1 MEAKT
6 EGLAESKNKEAKRD
20 SVSEEAPAAETN
32 RRRTGDAREESQD
45 VPVTMAAT
53 AESVVAASPAGS
65 RWTAVSVAL
74 EGSEAAISLDH
85 EMQKAHD
92 AFAAADS
99 ATSLSVPEAEPVSA
113 ANSSVPASSPVESP
127 APISSTEPTKTS
139 EPAGPT
145 PVAAEVTPAEAV
157 ADTSPTVAFAESN
170 QKPAPVAEPAAQEF
184 TPRPKSESGG
194 PSSAVATVS
203 RGEDAAEKPA
213 DEPAPKPRLDSET
226 VKNTAAAWATWRQVH
241 DSSQGNE
248 AAEAQPKQIDQP
260 ESAPPEAA
268 ARAVAAGAE
277 QISQEALAAAAADG
291 DQNNVASIVDSVLAD
306 LRPKLMEEINRKMSK
321 KK

>member
-1 MEAKT
+1 
-6 EGLAESKNKEAKRD
+6 
-20 SVSEEAPAAETN
+20 
-32 RRRTGDAREESQD
+32 
-45 VPVTMAAT
+45 MAAT
-53 AESVVAASPAGS
+53 AESVVAASPGGS

-99 ATSLSVPEAEPVSA
+99 ASARVPEAESVSA
-113 ANSSVPASSPVESP
+113 ANSSAPAPTAVESP
-127 APISSTEPTKTS
+127 AGISSAEPTT
-139 EPAGPT
+139 
-145 PVAAEVTPAEAV
+145 
-157 ADTSPTVAFAESN
+157 AFAESK
-170 QKPAPVAEPAAQEF
+170 QKPAPVAEPAGAQESQ
-184 TPRPKSESGG
+184 PRPESEF
-194 PSSAVATVS
+194 VATAASNSTVPLS
-203 RGEDAAEKPA
+203 APREEDAAEKPA
-213 DEPAPKPRLDSET
+213 AEAAPEPKFDSET

-241 DSSQGNE
+241 DSSQSNQV
-248 AAEAQPKQIDQP
+248 AEPQPKEIDQP

-291 DQNNVASIVDSVLAD
+291 DQSNVASIVDSVLAD